1 MNESCTE
8 RRVDGKAIPSGSFS
22 QNLNHY
28 SLFKVHV
35 LNLKTNISMEALTDA
50 HFSVASHN
58 DSLIYIRHIHMDAF
72 IIKRK
77 ETKTVISKDR
87 LHERLVKNAVTT
99 ENQQQ
104 IANINYRKQ
113 FSTYNKRV

>member
-1 MNESCTE
+1 
-8 RRVDGKAIPSGSFS
+8 
-22 QNLNHY
+22 
-28 SLFKVHV
+28 
-35 LNLKTNISMEALTDA
+35 MEALTDA
-50 HFSVASHN
+50 HFSVALHN

-77 ETKTVISKDR
+77 ETNKNCDLKDR

-104 IANINYRKQ
+104 TANINYRKQ